1 MAGEGLASESPRRA
15 LAHWLHVG
23 SAVLTQGAQM
33 TRILALMVLVMTVTT
48 LVGCHADADAGHGHA
63 GAGVDVGH

>member
-1 MAGEGLASESPRRA
+1 
-15 LAHWLHVG
+15 
-23 SAVLTQGAQM
+23 M
-33 TRILALMVLVMTVTT
+33 TRILALMVLVMKVTT